1 MLFISSPEKKVR
13 KAAALQL
20 EMAKKI
26 WDYRNDILKD
36 TDREALKNVIERM
49 DHLLKDKKSPAEGLK
64 ILQKEMDPIMR
75 KTGGHFYPRNWIAD
89 NAEMILFA
97 AILAIG
103 VRTFF
108 LQPFKIPTNSMY
120 PTYNGMTSKIY
131 VEEERPNPL
140 IRLARGITLG
150 SRNINVI
157 APDRGELSIQMT
169 AAGALHRQEV
179 PGKKWFVLPTTKF
192 RYTFYVNESTVTVDL
207 PMEFDMDWT
216 VRKLIDGRD
225 YRPDI
230 LRNGVRVLKTGIESK
245 AGESAFSFDL
255 LTGDNLFVDRFSYH
269 FMRPK
274 VGDPIVFRTDNLP
287 HIERQNKGKYYIKRA
302 TGGPGDT
309 LEIVPPGI
317 LVNGEEPTGSKAF
330 ERNRLQEGEYSG
342 YTIIPDVRVHS
353 MADTGGKSPI
363 EVPEGNYFAMGD
375 NSPNSADSRYWGFVP
390 QSEMVG
396 RAVIIYYPFSHRW
409 GLAE

>member
-1 MLFISSPEKKVR
+1 MLFLSSPEKKVR
-13 KAAALQL
+13 KSASLQL

-36 TDREALKNVIERM
+36 SDREELKNVIDRM
-49 DHLLKDKKSPAEGLK
+49 QHLLKDKSSPVEGLK
-64 ILQKEMDPIMR
+64 ILQNEMDPIMR
-75 KTGGHFYPRNWIAD
+75 KTGGHFYPRNWIGD

-120 PTYNGMTSKIY
+120 PTYNGMTSKLY
-131 VEEERPNPL
+131 VEEARPNSL
-140 IRLARGITLG
+140 VRLARGITLG
-150 SRNINVI
+150 SRNINII

-169 AAGALHRQEV
+169 NSGALYRQEV
-179 PGKKWFVLPTTKF
+179 KGRKWFVLPATKY
-192 RYTFYVNESTVTVDL
+192 RYTFFVNESPVTIDL

-230 LRNGVRVLKTGIESK
+230 LGNGARVLRTGIQSK

-269 FMRPK
+269 FVRPK

-287 HIERQNKGKYYIKRA
+287 HIERVNKGKYYIKRA

-309 LEIVPPGI
+309 LQIVPPGI
-317 LVNGEEPTGSKAF
+317 LVNGVEPTSSKAF
-330 ERNRLQEGEYSG
+330 ERNRLQEGEYPG

-390 QSEMVG
+390 ETEMVG